1 MPTFLHIEKGEK
13 MNRRVS
19 SRIML
24 TLLLISALTMIS
36 PRFAAAVVDDVAV
49 TNVITFKTVSNAN
62 VSYTLTPFDVV
73 YQNYSVSINATVKNQ
88 GDQTEDFDVTA
99 KYDSNIIGTVHVTGL
114 GIGESKNVTFPWD
127 THGVA
132 RGSYTINV
140 TAVLAGDVTPVNN
153 TKTYG
158 PVKVTW
164 LGDQD
169 GNFTLNEDD
178 FWYFC
183 AYFITYHTLGK
194 GYRDRLILYDFDEN
208 CEINALDLWKFCDA
222 WINYYEST

>member
-1 MPTFLHIEKGEK
+1 
-13 MNRRVS
+13 MNRKVS

-24 TLLLISALTMIS
+24 TLLLISALTMTS

-49 TNVITFKTVSNAN
+49 TNVITFKTVSNTS
-62 VSYTLTPFDVV
+62 VSYTLTPFDVI

-88 GDQTEDFDVTA
+88 GDQAEEFNVTA
-99 KYDSNIIGTVHVTGL
+99 KYDNNIIDTVHVASL
-114 GIGESKNVTFPWD
+114 GVGESKNVTFTWD
-127 THGVA
+127 THGVP

-140 TAVLAGDVTPVNN
+140 TAVLAADVTPENN

-183 AYFITYHTLGK
+183 AYFITYYIPGK
-194 GYRDRLILYDFDEN
+194 GYMDRSILYDFDEN
-208 CEINALDLWKFCDA
+208 CKIDEDDFWIFCDA
-222 WINYYEST
+222 WINYYNST

>member
-1 MPTFLHIEKGEK
+1 
-13 MNRRVS
+13 MNRKVS
-19 SRIML
+19 SRILL

-36 PRFAAAVVDDVAV
+36 PRVAVAVVDDVAV
-49 TNVITFKTVSNAN
+49 TNVITFKTVSNAS

-88 GDQTEDFDVTA
+88 GDQEEDFDVTA
-99 KYDSNIIGTVHVTGL
+99 KYDSNIIGTVPVTL
-114 GIGESKNVTFPWD
+114 SPSESKNVTFTWD
-127 THGVA
+127 TRDVA
-132 RGSYTINV
+132 IGSYTINV
-140 TAVLAGDVTPVNN
+140 TAVLAEDVTPENN

-183 AYFITYHTLGK
+183 AYFITYYIPDK
-194 GYRDRLILYDFDEN
+194 RYMDRSILYDFDEN
-208 CEINALDLWKFCDA
+208 CKINGDDLWKFCDA
-222 WINYYEST
+222 WINYYKSI